1 MNLQKIL
8 LIAVIPLLLNG
19 CSTFKDIKNANIGT
33 EFTQSAKG
41 YRNLLRWQE
50 FDTAAIAFVDE
61 PLRDE
66 FQKRIEALKDVKMAD
81 YRVKSLECMPE
92 KGEATVKVEFDYYTP
107 PSMKLKTAE
116 DVQKWIYREGNGKK
130 QWRLTTLLPE
140 FARK

>member
-1 MNLQKIL
+1 MSISKLIML
-8 LIAVIPLLLNG
+8 LFVLPALAACSSLAVIAME
-19 CSTFKDIKNANIGT
+19 CEK
-33 EFTQSAKG
+33 SAKE
-41 YRNLLRWQE
+41 YNRMLRWQE
-50 FDTAAIAFVDE
+50 FDTASIAFVDE
-61 PLRDE
+61 PLRNE
-66 FQKRIEALKDVKMAD
+66 FQKRIAALKDVKMAD

-116 DVQKWIYREGNGKK
+116 DVQKWIYREGKGKK